1 MRIEDFGPYQ
11 QAAKADQSQQQAR
24 RLARALMQVLR
35 LQPGLEL
42 GPILGMGVELSNQ
55 QALEAW
61 VQRQLEQGCEHQEDT
76 LAVLAQ
82 RVQREMSDRWD

>member
-11 QAAKADQSQQQAR
+11 QAAKAEQSQQQAR

-42 GPILGMGVELSNQ
+42 GPMLGMGLEMSNQ

-61 VQRQLEQGCEHQEDT
+61 VQRQLTHDCDGHEVT
-76 LAVLAQ
+76 LAVLVQ
-82 RVQREMSDRWD
+82 RIQREMSDKWD

>member
-11 QAAKADQSQQQAR
+11 QAAKAEQSQQQAR

-42 GPILGMGVELSNQ
+42 GPMLGMGVEMSNQ

-61 VQRQLEQGCEHQEDT
+61 VKRQLAQDGDGREDT

-82 RVQREMSDRWD
+82 RIQREMSDKWD

>member
-11 QAAKADQSQQQAR
+11 QAAKAEQSQQQAR
-24 RLARALMQVLR
+24 RLARALMQALR

-42 GPILGMGVELSNQ
+42 GPMLGMGMEMSNQ

-61 VQRQLEQGCEHQEDT
+61 VQRQLELEGEGRDDT
-76 LAVLAQ
+76 LEVLAQ
-82 RVQREMSDRWD
+82 RIQREMSDRWD